1 MTDHRAN
8 GKRPANAK
16 THRVRSPIVPGRVPQ
31 RGVPANGGVRSRWL
45 SWSANVGPVWR
56 FGLRFAGLMILF
68 YVVVLTPFC
77 DRLLYAYLTANAG
90 IANAILN
97 WLGQDSHVSE
107 ITIRSARFAI
117 SVRRGC
123 DAIEP
128 SWFFCAAL
136 ISFPAPLGRKLLG
149 VVAGAALLQA
159 LNLVRIVSLYFIG
172 ICYPRFF
179 APAHL
184 EIWPATFIVI
194 AILLWIKWINWTKRP
209 TQPELHAVA

>member
-1 MTDHRAN
+1 MKDYRSD
-8 GKRPANAK
+8 GKRLANSK
-16 THRVRSPIVPGRVPQ
+16 TGQARSAIVPGRVPHQ
-31 RGVPANGGVRSRWL
+31 LGPRNGEVGSRWL
-45 SWSANVGPVWR
+45 SWFANVAPVWR
-56 FGLRFAGLMILF
+56 FGLRFTGLTMLF
-68 YVVVLTPFC
+68 YALVLTPFC

-90 IANAILN
+90 IANGILN

-136 ISFPAPLGRKLLG
+136 ISFPAPFGRKLLG
-149 VVAGAALLQA
+149 VVAGAVLLQS

-172 ICYPRFF
+172 LHCPDFF

-184 EIWPATFIVI
+184 EIWPATFMVI
-194 AILLWIKWINWTKRP
+194 AIVLWIKWINWTRRA
-209 TQPELHAVA
+209 TQQEVHAVS